1 MLWPAGIPVQ
11 TPPNLSGRGELKR
24 LQALGVADWGGISPV
39 TKDHVNPEAP
49 WPEVEHLRQ
58 ATEEAGN
65 CLAARLPVYPKFC
78 TGARS
83 APAVLGKWQDAAV
96 APAVFRAMDA
106 EGLVRR
112 EETSS
117 AAASGPG
124 WTAGS
129 VMDIPAASD
138 SDARFMPGGAAYV
151 WQDWRHVPNVSSQV
165 RRALSKVLPSP
176 MARDCRPRVAHAVE
190 QAGPALGKQD
200 IEALLRAR
208 GRDLAAVCLAADEL
222 RRRCCGGKVSYAVVV
237 RYITVSDCMHAP
249 MCSSLGRPVG
259 MISLVAFDLC
269 PPPLSGS
276 PLSSPSPSSPM
287 SLPCLSFHRRV
298 APSPRVLA
306 QRNINYTNMCYFK
319 CAFCAFSKGKH
330 DLRGEPYNIGLAEIA
345 RRAREAWQRGATEVC
360 LQGGIHP
367 DFTGRTYLDILRSVK
382 DEQPEMHV
390 HAFSA
395 LEVWH
400 GASTL
405 QLPLQTFLRQ
415 LKEAGLGSLPG
426 TAAEVLDDEVRALI
440 CPDKITTREWLSVV
454 QAAHEVGLRTTSTL
468 MFGHLEAPGAVARHL
483 VRLRALQRRT
493 GGITEFVPLPFVH
506 NQAPMYLGGRS
517 RKGPSFREAV
527 LVHAVARLALFPVSL
542 NPQPPLHPRDAPA

>member
-1 MLWPAGIPVQ
+1 M
-11 TPPNLSGRGELKR
+11 
-24 LQALGVADWGGISPV
+24 

-78 TGARS
+78 TGSRS

-237 RYITVSDCMHAP
+237 RYIAVSVSDCMHAP
-249 MCSSLGRPVG
+249 MCFSLGRPMG
-259 MISLVAFDLC
+259 MISLVALDFC

-276 PLSSPSPSSPM
+276 PLSSPYPLHRCPSFAPPFIAGWRHLLACSHSVTSTTPTCAT
-287 SLPCLSFHRRV
+287 SSVLS
-298 APSPRVLA
+298 APSPRASTTSEGSPTTSGWRRSRGGRARHGSAVPPKSA
-306 QRNINYTNMCYFK
+306 CRAGSIQT
-319 CAFCAFSKGKH
+319 SP
-330 DLRGEPYNIGLAEIA
+330 GEPTSTSCEVSKTSSPRCTCTHFRPSKFGTGPQRSSCRFRPSCGSSRRPGLA
-345 RRAREAWQRGATEVC
+345 RFRAQ
-360 LQGGIHP
+360 LQKCSM
-367 DFTGRTYLDILRSVK
+367 TK
-382 DEQPEMHV
+382 
-390 HAFSA
+390 SA
-395 LEVWH
+395 L
-400 GASTL
+400 S
-405 QLPLQTFLRQ
+405 
-415 LKEAGLGSLPG
+415 S
-426 TAAEVLDDEVRALI
+426 VR
-440 CPDKITTREWLSVV
+440 TR
-454 QAAHEVGLRTTSTL
+454 
-468 MFGHLEAPGAVARHL
+468 
-483 VRLRALQRRT
+483 
-493 GGITEFVPLPFVH
+493 
-506 NQAPMYLGGRS
+506 
-517 RKGPSFREAV
+517 
-527 LVHAVARLALFPVSL
+527 
-542 NPQPPLHPRDAPA
+542 